1 MGQLRQR
8 MLEEMQL
15 RGMSVR
21 TQETYLHAVTQ
32 LVRYIGKSPEKIS
45 PEELRSYFLYLT
57 NEKKAARAS
66 ITIAL
71 CGIKFLYEQVLHEEW
86 QRFGLVRPQKVHK
99 LPVVLS
105 VEEVRQALAAVK
117 RAPYRVCLST
127 LYACGLRLQEGLHL
141 QVRDID
147 SSRMQVHVRG
157 GKGSKDRYVPL
168 PERTLA
174 MLRQH
179 WLTHR
184 DPIWLFPARDE
195 RGMGERWAV
204 KPMCESGVQ
213 RAWQAA
219 VRAIGLHKHATVHT
233 LRHSWAT
240 HLLEEGVSLRLIQ
253 IWLGHS
259 SLKTTA
265 IYTHLTTKTE
275 IAATT
280 VINHLMADLP

>member
-1 MGQLRQR
+1 MGELRQR

-32 LVRYIGKSPEKIS
+32 LVRRVGKAPDQITV
-45 PEELRSYFLYLT
+45 EELRSYFLYLT

-66 ITIAL
+66 VTIAL
-71 CGIKFLYEQVLHEEW
+71 CGIKFLYEQVLHQAW
-86 QRFGLVRPQKVHK
+86 QRFGLVRPQKEHK

-105 VEEVRQALAAVK
+105 VEEVRRALAVVE
-117 RAPYRVCLST
+117 RAPYRVYLST

-147 SSRMQVHVRG
+147 SGRMQVHVRG

-184 DPIWLFPARDE
+184 DPVWLFPAR
-195 RGMGERWAV
+195 GGYIFGESAARQ
-204 KPMCESGVQ
+204 PLCDSTVQ

-219 VRAIGLHKHATVHT
+219 MKASGLHKHATVHT

-240 HLLEEGVSLRLIQ
+240 HLLEEGVSLRLIHT
-253 IWLGHS
+253 WLGHS
-259 SLKTTA
+259 THKTTA

>member
-1 MGQLRQR
+1 MSQLRQR

-15 RGMSVR
+15 RGLSVR
-21 TQETYLHAVTQ
+21 TQETYLYAVTQ
-32 LVRYIGKSPEKIS
+32 LVRYVGKAPEQIS
-45 PEELRSYFLYLT
+45 PEELHGYFVYLT
-57 NEKKAARAS
+57 NEKKVARAS
-66 ITIAL
+66 VTIAL
-71 CGIKFLYEQVLHEEW
+71 CGIKFLYEQVLRQEW
-86 QRFGLVRPQKVHK
+86 QRFGLVRPRKEHK

-105 VEEVRQALAAVK
+105 VEEVRQTLAAVQ

-141 QVRDID
+141 QVANID
-147 SSRMQVHVRG
+147 SSRMQIHVRG
-157 GKGSKDRYVPL
+157 GKGNRDRYIPL

-184 DPIWLFPARDE
+184 DAVWLFPAQDSNLLGARTA
-195 RGMGERWAV
+195 RQ
-204 KPMCESGVQ
+204 PMCDSSVQ

-219 VRAIGLHKHATVHT
+219 VQASGLHKHATVHT

-240 HLLEEGVSLRLIQ
+240 HLLEAGVNLRVIQ
-253 IWLGHS
+253 VWLGHS

-265 IYTHLTTKTE
+265 IYTHLTTTTE
-275 IAATT
+275 VFATKA
-280 VINHLMADLP
+280 INRLMADLP

>member
-21 TQETYLHAVTQ
+21 TQETYLHAATQ
-32 LVRYIGKSPEKIS
+32 LVRYIGKSPDEIS
-45 PEELRSYFLYLT
+45 PEELRSYFVYLT

-71 CGIKFLYEQVLHEEW
+71 CGIKFLYEQVLHQDW
-86 QRFGLVRPQKVHK
+86 QRFDLVFPRKEKK

-105 VEEVRQALAAVK
+105 VEEVRRALAAVK
-117 RAPYRVCLST
+117 RPPYRVCLST

-141 QVRDID
+141 QVKDID

-168 PERTLA
+168 PERTLE

-213 RAWQAA
+213 RAWQVA
-219 VRAIGLHKHATVHT
+219 VRENGLHKPATVHT

-253 IWLGHS
+253 VWLGHS

>member
-1 MGQLRQR
+1 MSQLRSTLR
-8 MLEEMQL
+8 FAKRRGMLEEMQL
-15 RGMSVR
+15 RGLSVR
-21 TQETYLHAVTQ
+21 TQETYLRAATQ
-32 LVRYIGKSPEKIS
+32 LVRYIGKSPEEIS
-45 PEELRSYFLYLT
+45 PEELRSYFVYLT

-86 QRFGLVRPQKVHK
+86 QRFGLVRPQKEHK

-105 VEEVRQALAAVK
+105 VEEVRRALTAVK
-117 RAPYRVCLST
+117 QAPYRVCLST

-147 SSRMQVHVRG
+147 SGRMQVHVRG

-195 RGMGERWAV
+195 RGIGEIGGEADVRKRCAAGVAGRGAGKWAAQTCHGAHAASFMGDA
-204 KPMCESGVQ
+204 PAGGGCES
-213 RAWQAA
+213 APDP
-219 VRAIGLHKHATVHT
+219 GLAGPQFAQDHG
-233 LRHSWAT
+233 
-240 HLLEEGVSLRLIQ
+240 HLHPSDDE
-253 IWLGHS
+253 
-259 SLKTTA
+259 
-265 IYTHLTTKTE
+265 
-275 IAATT
+275 
-280 VINHLMADLP
+280 N